1 MPGLGV
7 TQVYPTASHHLF
19 TEHCGLTQSG
29 LARLLTPSWHTICQ
43 GKMHEGYCW
52 LTDGVARL
60 AAGAGREFP
69 MFICVHLT
77 PGRQAGPVRL
87 LLLVSRLHPHIE
99 LVCLILKSPI
109 FVMTTSTT
117 CLCYQAL
124 TVSQYFRI
132 SERVNTITPPNM
144 YYNTRSVI
152 FHSTAAQLAA
162 TPQRIWQNY
171 TAVQSSVVQWW
182 LTVPPITL
190 VTIKLSTFVTLS
202 KFQRTHTTHASHQDR
217 GTWYGS
223 DSRDGCLMI
232 KTI

>member
-1 MPGLGV
+1 MTHNLPGKN
-7 TQVYPTASHHLF
+7 AW
-19 TEHCGLTQSG
+19 
-29 LARLLTPSWHTICQ
+29 RILLTDRWCS
-43 GKMHEGYCW
+43 KARCW
-52 LTDGVARL
+52 CWPRVSNVYLCSLNARQT
-60 AAGAGREFP
+60 GRTSQTV
-69 MFICVHLT
+69 IVSQ
-77 PGRQAGPVRL
+77 QASPFT
-87 LLLVSRLHPHIE
+87 HIE

-109 FVMTTSTT
+109 FVMTTSST

-124 TVSQYFRI
+124 TVSHYFRI